1 MFSKLESRRSISY
14 FSYFSYFWGRDGK
27 YSNRISS
34 TATAATTTTTT
45 TTTTKKAKPTPT
57 DEWGNIQ
64 RVSFLPEFIASRFF
78 PQIQR
83 QEKQ

>member
-34 TATAATTTTTT
+34 TATAATTTTT
-45 TTTTKKAKPTPT
+45 KAKPTPT